1 MKFWAVFR
9 KSMRK
14 QLREPLILSLT
25 LVFAPFFI
33 LLYRL
38 WLPSGSTAYT
48 ILVLD
53 QDRPVQHLSVGA
65 DSIRALQAVTYKD
78 GLPLLSV
85 RPVSDRAAA
94 EKLLRDRRAAALIV
108 FPPGLSA
115 AVAALALDPAAP
127 QAEFL
132 IAGDLSNPQ
141 YAVAAVM
148 ASAAVDATVQTA
160 AGRTGPLRIVEE
172 AIGASATRTEFEN
185 YVPGLMVFAVI
196 MLIFQSAMLIAREV
210 EAGTLRR
217 LILSRVRT
225 AELLAGISA
234 AQVLVGV
241 FSVAL
246 TFAAAYALGFRSLGP
261 LWLALLVGAVTALSV
276 VGMGLVVA
284 CFARTVTQAFLV
296 ANFPLALLMFFS
308 GAVYPVPK
316 VPLFTLGSIE
326 VGLYDLLPATHAVTA
341 LNKVLALGS
350 GLGDV
355 VYELSALL
363 ILSLLYFSVG
373 VWLFQRTQ
381 MRRGG

>member
-9 KSMRK
+9 KSMRE

-48 ILVLD
+48 VLVLD

-85 RPVSDRAAA
+85 RPISDRAAA

-148 ASAAVDATVQTA
+148 ASAAVDATVQHA
-160 AGRTGPLRIVEE
+160 AGRSGPLRIVEE
-172 AIGASATRTEFEN
+172 AIGGSATRTEFEN

-246 TFAAAYALGFRSLGP
+246 TLAAAYALGFRSLGP

-316 VPLFTLGSIE
+316 VPLFTLGSVE

-355 VYELSALL
+355 TYELSALV
-363 ILSLLYFSVG
+363 ILSLLYFCVG

-381 MRRGG
+381 MQR